1 MELKAFEPSAVV
13 VAVPPFAAE
22 RGKESAACAPSE
34 VRAAADVVAF
44 VPPFAIGMTP
54 VRENVVVVLP
64 PEVETVEVMFP
75 VPMSWKLIAPEV
87 PLKVETKAVE
97 DERYCV
103 EAVYAAVP
111 KPREE
116 EEKVREAEV
125 VVVETEMKGFV
136 DVTL

>member
-1 MELKAFEPSAVV
+1 MEVKAFEPNAVV
-13 VAVPPFAAE
+13 VA
-22 RGKESAACAPSE
+22 
-34 VRAAADVVAF
+34 

-54 VRENVVVVLP
+54 VREKVVVEFP
-64 PEVETVEVMFP
+64 PEVETVDVMFP

-103 EAVYAAVP
+103 EAVYAAEP

-116 EEKVREAEV
+116 EEKVRDAEV